1 MAAAHSLSRGKRDVD
16 MTEGSITRHIIN
28 FAFPLLIGNI
38 FQQLYNTVDTWVVG
52 NYVSNE
58 AFSAVGTVGPIINML
73 IGFFM
78 GLSSGAGVVISQYY
92 GAKRPDKVHDA
103 VHTAI
108 VMTLVLGIVFTAAG
122 ILMIPAML
130 NLMKTPAEVM
140 PESSAYLTIYFAGI
154 LGLMLYNMG
163 AGILRAVGDSKRP
176 FYFLVVSAVLNTVLD
191 LVFVLQFNMG
201 VRGVAYATIIAQ
213 GVSAVLILIT
223 LMRSESCIKL
233 TLWHLK
239 ISWEMLGKIVRIGI
253 PAAIQMAVTAFSNIF
268 VQSYIN
274 YFGAD
279 CMSGWTAYSKIDQL
293 ILLPVQSI
301 SLASTTFV
309 GQNLGINRVERAKRG
324 VRTALCLGTGA
335 TILIMIPVMIFAP
348 QLVTFFNGKAEVVA
362 YGTLLLRWISP
373 FYVLACFNQIYAGAL
388 RGAGNS
394 RAPMVIMLCSFVLF
408 RQCYLYIMA
417 NFISNEIIPIAM
429 GYPAGWLVC
438 SVATGL
444 YFRNVELSS
453 TRIVENAEAAEAVE
467 EAEEEQPGGA
477 L

>member
-92 GAKRPDKVHDA
+92 GAKRPEKVHDA

-253 PAAIQMAVTAFSNIF
+253 PAAIQMAVTAFSIGKSLYESKLYLETVDLF
-268 VQSYIN
+268 
-274 YFGAD
+274 A
-279 CMSGWTAYSKIDQL
+279 WTLCVIL
-293 ILLPVQSI
+293 ISVVTEKLFLLPV
-301 SLASTTFV
+301 LH
-309 GQNLGINRVERAKRG
+309 GRKKNEK
-324 VRTALCLGTGA
+324 
-335 TILIMIPVMIFAP
+335 
-348 QLVTFFNGKAEVVA
+348 K
-362 YGTLLLRWISP
+362 
-373 FYVLACFNQIYAGAL
+373 NQEKEGD
-388 RGAGNS
+388 GH
-394 RAPMVIMLCSFVLF
+394 
-408 RQCYLYIMA
+408 
-417 NFISNEIIPIAM
+417 
-429 GYPAGWLVC
+429 
-438 SVATGL
+438 
-444 YFRNVELSS
+444 
-453 TRIVENAEAAEAVE
+453 AAI
-467 EAEEEQPGGA
+467 
-477 L
+477 

>member
-1 MAAAHSLSRGKRDVD
+1 MAAAHILRKSKSDVD
-16 MTEGSITRHIIN
+16 MTEGNIVRHIVS

-92 GAKRPDKVHDA
+92 GAKRPEKVHDA

-108 VMTLVLGIVFTAAG
+108 VMTLVLGVIFTGAG

-140 PESSAYLTIYFAGI
+140 PESFAYLTIYFAGI

-163 AGILRAVGDSKRP
+163 SGILRAVGDSRRP

-191 LVFVLQFNMG
+191 LVFVLAFDMG
-201 VRGVAYATIIAQ
+201 VRGVALATVIAQ
-213 GVSAVLILIT
+213 GTSALLILIT
-223 LMRSESCIKL
+223 LMRSESCIRL
-233 TLWHLK
+233 FLRDLR
-239 ISWEMLGKIVRIGI
+239 ISWEMIGKIVRVGI
-253 PAAIQMAVTAFSNIF
+253 PAAIQMAITAFSNIF

-301 SLASTTFV
+301 ALASTTFV
-309 GQNLGINRVERAKRG
+309 GQNLGINRVERAKKG
-324 VRTALCLGTGA
+324 VRTALGLGVGA
-335 TILIMIPVMIFAP
+335 TVLIMIPVLIFAP
-348 QLVTFFNGKAEVVA
+348 QLVTFFNSKAEVVA

-394 RAPMVIMLCSFVLF
+394 RAPMVIMLCSFVVF

-417 NFISNEIIPIAM
+417 NFIANEIIPIAM

-438 SVATGL
+438 SAAMML
-444 YFRNVELSS
+444 YFRRVGFSRGRVVED
-453 TRIVENAEAAEAVE
+453 VEPAETAGEATAE
-467 EAEEEQPGGA
+467 
-477 L
+477 